1 MYGFTD
7 DAIEKLINYSWPGN
21 IRELENVLDRAMLT
35 LGEDDVVIT
44 SAHIPDLLESNENI
58 KGSLKEMTE
67 EYEKKDYFRA
77 FRSLSWK

>member
-7 DAIEKLINYSWPGN
+7 DVIEKLINYSWPGN

-44 SAHIPDLLESNENI
+44 SAHILIYLSQMKI
-58 KGSLKEMTE
+58 LKV
-67 EYEKKDYFRA
+67 
-77 FRSLSWK
+77 L